1 MGATKVKFSAIS
13 RVRTRGLV
21 KRLSLSTNY
30 RVGEETSAD
39 RQVVMAPIKTDNKSR
54 QRNKRTAD
62 TGLTRM

>member
-30 RVGEETSAD
+30 RVGVETSAD
-39 RQVVMAPIKTDNKSR
+39 KQVVMAPINIYISLDKKQNC
-54 QRNKRTAD
+54 
-62 TGLTRM
+62 